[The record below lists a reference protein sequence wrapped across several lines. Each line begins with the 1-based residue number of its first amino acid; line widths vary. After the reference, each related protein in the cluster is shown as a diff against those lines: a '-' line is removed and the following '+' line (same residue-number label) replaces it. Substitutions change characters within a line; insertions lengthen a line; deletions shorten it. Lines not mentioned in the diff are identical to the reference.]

1 MDCSVIKVSGH
12 LITMPKEL
20 KALLSVAEE
29 VHRKCQPVAIVP
41 GGSMFA
47 DTVLEAQKKAGFSDD
62 VTHWMAVKAMEVY
75 GVLIASHSSIGVEVE
90 TIESIKRAFEERLL
104 PIVLPY
110 KIVKQFDELPHTWD
124 ATSDSIAILI
134 AGKLGCKRVFLA
146 KLVNGI
152 ISEEG
157 FVIREID
164 SKSLN
169 TLRQSV
175 VDKCVAKAIESYDV
189 EVIVFNALKPHILK
203 EFICKGYTQNT
214 GYTIIK
220 P

>member
-1 MDCSVIKVSGH
+1 
-12 LITMPKEL
+12 MPREL

-47 DTVLEAQKKAGFSDD
+47 DAVLEAQKKAGFSDD
-62 VTHWMAVKAMEVY
+62 VAHWMAVKAMEVY
-75 GVLIASHSSIGVEVE
+75 GVLIASHGSIGAEVE

-134 AGKLGCKRVFLA
+134 AGKLGCKRAFLA
-146 KLVNGI
+146 KLMSKALHCWEYQELN
-152 ISEEG
+152 SETYNL
-157 FVIREID
+157 IQWPI
-164 SKSLN
+164 
-169 TLRQSV
+169 
-175 VDKCVAKAIESYDV
+175 VDKYALKTAERYGVKV
-189 EVIVFNALKPHILK
+189 VIFNALKPEVLK
-203 EFICKGYTQNT
+203 KLVCNT
-214 GYTIIK
+214 SNMT
-220 P
+220 